1 MPNILVT
8 INDETGT
15 GKIIRSR
22 HIEFRDSLV
31 TVEQIIEQR
40 VITEVEQFNAKGKQN
55 FYGLIQPEN
64 AEVILNGF
72 KMAAFKPIDYKKQVE
87 AAKTAFRQNGFFV
100 LIDNLQVESL
110 EQTFSLHKDSKISF
124 VKLTQLVGG

>member
-1 MPNILVT
+1 MANILVT

-15 GKIIRSR
+15 GKIIHSKQ
-22 HIEFRDSLV
+22 IELKDSLV

-40 VITEVEQFNAKGKQN
+40 VESEVEQFNARGKEN

-72 KMAAFKPIDYKKQVE
+72 KMTAFKPIDYKKQVE
-87 AAKTAFRQNGFFV
+87 AAKKAFDQNGFFV
-100 LIDNLQVESL
+100 LIDN
-110 EQTFSLHKDSKISF
+110 
-124 VKLTQLVGG
+124 